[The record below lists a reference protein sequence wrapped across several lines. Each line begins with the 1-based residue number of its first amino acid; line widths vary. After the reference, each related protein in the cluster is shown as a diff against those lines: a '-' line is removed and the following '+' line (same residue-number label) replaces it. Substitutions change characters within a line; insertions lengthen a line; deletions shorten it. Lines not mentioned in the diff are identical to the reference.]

1 MTESSLLT
9 PIEFYQKKK
18 TMKVSKNDP
27 SYLGQFCAIYILLFP
42 GRGEQLLKGEMVFGS
57 GSDITKD
64 TSKVFWI
71 CEQYTEGGRD
81 GKPETSNKQ
90 ELKVFGFHSMLRKI
104 HQSVLDIP
112 IYMSIVHI
120 HI

>member
-90 ELKVFGFHSMLRKI
+90 ELKVFGFH
-104 HQSVLDIP
+104 
-112 IYMSIVHI
+112 
-120 HI
+120 